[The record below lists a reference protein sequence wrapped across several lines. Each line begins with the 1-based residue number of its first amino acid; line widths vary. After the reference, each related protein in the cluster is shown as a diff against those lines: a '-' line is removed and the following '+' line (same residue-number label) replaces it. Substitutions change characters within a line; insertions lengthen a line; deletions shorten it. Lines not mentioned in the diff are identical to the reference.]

1 MGETEE
7 NIQVPVTPLPAPV
20 IDADDEDQGDVPDSP
35 VYDSDDDYVVP
46 S

>member
-7 NIQVPVTPLPAPV
+7 NIQVPVTPLPAP
-20 IDADDEDQGDVPDSP
+20 DADDEDQGDVPDSP